1 MVSIDAWQ
9 EVLASMRKNKLRS
22 ALTALSVA
30 WGIFMLV
37 LLLAAGTGLRQG
49 VADDFKDEATNSI
62 YVAPGKTSLPHD
74 GLGPGRKVRFTNAD
88 MDSVRRRVP
97 GVEHLSA
104 RYYMWGGMPVS
115 YQSKTGSF
123 ELRGVHP
130 DHQFFERTI
139 MTAGRFL
146 NQIDEDRRRKVA
158 VIGPDVRQTLFGA
171 EDPLGKILNVRGA
184 SYEVVG
190 VYQDEGGPG
199 ELRKIYIPISTA
211 QLVYHGGD
219 TVHGIMYTIG
229 SATVEQSEKIA
240 ELTHTLLAKRHNF
253 SLEDRNAVS
262 INNNLVQF
270 KKLMDVI
277 DWMEVFVWVVGLG
290 TLFAGVVGV
299 SNIMLISVQERTLE
313 IGIRKAIGATPA
325 SVIGMVLAEALLITA
340 CAGYVGLMTGVGFV
354 ELVARYMPPND
365 FVRQPSVDVR
375 VAVVATLVLIAAG
388 GLAGLIPAWRA
399 ARVKPVVAM
408 RRA

>member
-1 MVSIDAWQ
+1 MVTLDAWQ
-9 EVLASMRKNKLRS
+9 EVFLSMRKNKLRS

-49 VADDFKDEATNSI
+49 VSDDFKDEATNSI
-62 YVAPGKTSLPHD
+62 YVGPGKTSLPYD
-74 GLGPGRKVRFTNAD
+74 GLGPGRKVRFDNAD
-88 MDSVRRRVP
+88 VETIRRSVP
-97 GVEHLSA
+97 GVEYLTA
-104 RYYMWGGMPVS
+104 RYYLWNGMPVS
-115 YQSKTGSF
+115 YQSKSGSF
-123 ELRGVHP
+123 ELRGCHP
-130 DHQFFERTI
+130 DHQYFERTI
-139 MTAGRFL
+139 LTSGRFI
-146 NQIDEDRRRKVA
+146 NAIDEARRRKVA
-158 VIGPDVRQTLFGA
+158 VIGPDVQQTLFGK
-171 EDPLGKILNVRGA
+171 EDPLGKIINVRGA
-184 SYEVVG
+184 SYEVIG

-229 SATVEQSEKIA
+229 ASTVEQSEKMA
-240 ELTHTLLAKRHNF
+240 DLTRSLLARRHNF
-253 SLEDRNAVS
+253 SLEDRNAIHV
-262 INNNLVQF
+262 NNNLVQF
-270 KKLMDVI
+270 KKLMDI
-277 DWMEVFVWVVGLG
+277 FDWMEVFVWVVGLG

-313 IGIRKAIGATPA
+313 IGIRKAVGATPA
-325 SVIGMVLAEALLITA
+325 SVIGMVLAEALFITA
-340 CAGYVGLMTGVGFV
+340 CAGYVGLIAGVGLV
-354 ELVARYMPPND
+354 EVVARNLPAND

-375 VAVVATLVLIAAG
+375 VAVVATLILIVAG
-388 GLAGLIPAWRA
+388 GLAGLVPAWRA

>member
-1 MVSIDAWQ
+1 VVSIDAWQ
-9 EVLASMRKNKLRS
+9 EVLSSMRKNKLRS

-37 LLLAAGTGLRQG
+37 LLLAAGNGLRQG
-49 VADDFKDEATNSI
+49 VARDFKDEATNSI
-62 YVAPGKTSLPHD
+62 YVDAKKTSLPHD
-74 GLGPGRKVRFTNAD
+74 GLPPGRRVRLTNAD
-88 MDSVRRRVP
+88 VDSVKRNVP
-97 GVEHLSA
+97 GVEYLSA
-104 RYYMWGGMPVS
+104 RYYMWGGLPVS
-115 YQSKTGSF
+115 YQGKTGSF

-130 DHQFFERTI
+130 DHRYFERTI
-139 MTAGRFL
+139 ITAGRFL
-146 NQIDEDRRRKVA
+146 NPIDEQRRRKVA
-158 VIGPDVRQTLFGA
+158 VIGPDVRQALFGD
-171 EDPLGKILNVRGA
+171 ENPLGKIINVRGA

-190 VYQDEGGPG
+190 VYQDEGGAG
-199 ELRKIYIPISTA
+199 ELRKIYIPISTT

-229 SATVEQSEKIA
+229 AASVEQSQDMA
-240 ELTHTLLAKRHNF
+240 ELTRSLLAKRHNF
-253 SLEDRNAVS
+253 ALEDRAAVS
-262 INNNLVQF
+262 VVNNLVQF

-313 IGIRKAIGATPA
+313 LGIRKAIGATPA
-325 SVIGMVLAEALLITA
+325 AVIGMVLAEALLITA

-388 GLAGLIPAWRA
+388 GLAGLIPALRA

-408 RRA
+408 RGA

>member
-1 MVSIDAWQ
+1 VVSVDSWQ
-9 EVLASMRKNKLRS
+9 EVLASMQKNKLRS

-37 LLLAAGTGLRQG
+37 LLLGAGNGLRAG

-62 YVAPGKTSLPHD
+62 YVDAKKTSLPHD
-74 GLGPGRKVRFTNAD
+74 GLPPGRRVRLTNAD
-88 MDSVRRRVP
+88 VDSVRRNVP
-97 GVEHLSA
+97 GVEHLTA
-104 RYYMWGGMPVS
+104 RYYMWNGMPVS
-115 YQSKTGSF
+115 YQGKTGSF

-130 DHQFFERTI
+130 DHQYFEHTVI
-139 MTAGRFL
+139 TAGRFL
-146 NQIDEDRRRKVA
+146 NQIDEERRRKVA
-158 VIGPDVRQTLFGA
+158 VIGPDVRQALFGA
-171 EDPLGKILNVRGA
+171 DDPLGKVVNVRGT

-199 ELRKIYIPISTA
+199 ELRKIYIPISTS

-219 TVHGIMYTIG
+219 TVHGIMYTMG
-229 SATVEQSEKIA
+229 SATVEQSEQMA
-240 ELTHTLLAKRHNF
+240 ERTRVLLAKRHDF

-270 KKLMDVI
+270 KKVMEVF

-313 IGIRKAIGATPA
+313 IGIRKAVGATPG
-325 SVIGMVLAEALLITA
+325 SVIGMVLAEALLITS
-340 CAGYVGLMTGVGFV
+340 CAGYVGLMTGVGFI

-365 FVRQPSVDVR
+365 FVRQPYVDVR
-375 VAVVATLVLIAAG
+375 VAVVATLVLIVAG
-388 GLAGLIPAWRA
+388 GMAGLVPAWRA

>member
-1 MVSIDAWQ
+1 MVSVDSWQ

-37 LLLAAGTGLRQG
+37 LLLAAGNGLRQG
-49 VADDFKDEATNSI
+49 VALDFKDEATNSI
-62 YVAPGKTSLPHD
+62 YVDAKKTSLPHD
-74 GLGPGRKVRFTNAD
+74 GLPPGRRVRLTNAD
-88 MDSVRRRVP
+88 VDSVKRNIP
-97 GVEHLSA
+97 GVEHLTA
-104 RYYMWGGMPVS
+104 RYYMWNGLPVS
-115 YQSKTGSF
+115 YQGKAGSF

-130 DHQFFERTI
+130 DHQYLERTI
-139 MTAGRFL
+139 ITAGRFL
-146 NQIDEDRRRKVA
+146 NDIDEDRRRKVA
-158 VIGPDVRQTLFGA
+158 VIGPDVRQTLFGK
-171 EDPLGKILNVRGA
+171 EDPLGKVINVRGA
-184 SYEVVG
+184 NYEVVG
-190 VYQDEGGPG
+190 VYQDEGGAG
-199 ELRKIYIPISTA
+199 ELRKIYIPISTT

-229 SATVEQSEKIA
+229 EASVEQSQQMA
-240 ELTHTLLAKRHNF
+240 ELTRSLLAKRHNF
-253 SLEDRNAVS
+253 ALEDRAALNV
-262 INNNLVQF
+262 NNNLVQF

-277 DWMEVFVWVVGLG
+277 DWMEIFVWVVGLG

-313 IGIRKAIGATPA
+313 FGIRKAIGATPA

-340 CAGYVGLMTGVGFV
+340 CAGYVGLMTGIGFV

-388 GLAGLIPAWRA
+388 GLAGLIPALRA